1 MSLPFMR
8 ILVSVNRV
16 LTTING
22 FIFGIL
28 IQFSPLHSRK
38 NKIVRIPLPINVALL
53 MVLLVILFL
62 LLGAYGPAGSQMLPA
77 YI

>member
-1 MSLPFMR
+1 MR

-38 NKIVRIPLPINVALL
+38 NKTLRIPLPINVALL

-62 LLGAYGPAGSQMLPA
+62 LLRAYGPAGSPTLPA